1 MLKKI
6 LLNSVVLLIMLASEG
21 FCVEYNIDNLLTTAE
36 ENSANIQA
44 FDLFAQSQKSFANQQ
59 KYWSNPII
67 SATKSNSQNSFSLS
81 QEIPY
86 FNKLANKYNIENSEF
101 KIQENRRNSLILEVK
116 SQVFKLAY
124 QNFILQNKI
133 QLTQNRLDRLSLI
146 RNYLANIALDSP
158 NRQAQ
163 SIIAQ
168 DRIKL
173 VQRDLIILNNQ
184 LRQNFNNLNIFL
196 NLPNQPKITLK
207 WLDKN
212 HLEPKE
218 NLVQRAFENNLNL
231 QGQKFTIEKYRGEL
245 AYAKIEQMPN
255 VNIHGQM
262 QDSSNSAS
270 SSSSQAS
277 NGIGLSLS
285 VPIINQNKEKIFSA
299 ESKIKAQNKL
309 YEFEKNQLEKIIEND
324 ILQYQTQLK
333 NSQIFAINLVPK
345 IIARLNKANVEFKK
359 GILDFIT
366 YIELDM
372 QEYQTIDA
380 IFEAQYLLAES
391 FSDLM
396 VKIGDFSIPQNLK

>member
-1 MLKKI
+1 MFKKI
-6 LLNSVVLLIMLASEG
+6 ILQSIFLLIILASEG
-21 FCVEYNIDNLLTTAE
+21 FCLEYNIDNLLKTAE

-44 FDLFAQSQKSFANQQ
+44 YELFAQSQKSFANQQ
-59 KYWSNPII
+59 KYWANPTI
-67 SATKSNSQNSFSLS
+67 SATKTSSQNTFSLS

-86 FNKLANKYNIENSEF
+86 FNKLENKYNIENSEF

-133 QLTQNRLDRLSLI
+133 QLTQKRLDRLSLI
-146 RNYLANIALDSP
+146 SNYLANIALDSP
-158 NRQAQ
+158 NRHAQ

-184 LRQNFNNLNIFL
+184 LKQNFNNLNVFL
-196 NLPNQPKITLK
+196 NLPEHPKITLK

-212 HLEPKE
+212 QLEPKQ
-218 NLVQRAFENNLNL
+218 NLVQKAFENNLNL
-231 QGQKFTIEKYRGEL
+231 KGQKFNIEKYRSEL

-255 VNIHGQM
+255 VNIHGQI
-262 QDSSNSAS
+262 QDSSGS
-270 SSSSQAS
+270 SSNQAS

-324 ILQYQTQLK
+324 ILQYQAQLK
-333 NSQIFAINLVPK
+333 NSQIFTINLVPK
-345 IIARLNKANVEFKK
+345 IISRLNSANVEFKK

-372 QEYQTIDA
+372 QEYQTLDA

>member
-1 MLKKI
+1 MFKKI
-6 LLNSVVLLIMLASEG
+6 FLKSLLLLILLASEG
-21 FCVEYNIDNLLTTAE
+21 FCLEYNIDNLLKIAE

-59 KYWSNPII
+59 KYWSNPTI
-67 SATKSNSQNSFSLS
+67 SATKSNSQNNFSLS
-81 QEIPY
+81 QEIPF
-86 FNKLANKYNIENSEF
+86 FNKLENKYNIENSEF

-124 QNFILQNKI
+124 QNFILQNKV
-133 QLTQNRLDRLSLI
+133 QLTQKRLDRLSLI
-146 RNYLANIALDSP
+146 SKYLANIALDSP
-158 NRQAQ
+158 NRHAQ

-184 LRQNFNNLNIFL
+184 LKQNFNNLNIFL
-196 NLPNQPKITLK
+196 NLPEQPKITLK

-212 HLEPKE
+212 QLEPKE

-231 QGQKFTIEKYRGEL
+231 KGQKFTIEKYRGEL

-255 VNIHGQM
+255 VNVHGQI
-262 QDSSNSAS
+262 QNSSNTS
-270 SSSSQAS
+270 SNQAS

-309 YEFEKNQLEKIIEND
+309 YDFEKNQLEKIIEND
-324 ILQYQTQLK
+324 ILQYQAQLK
-333 NSQIFAINLVPK
+333 NSQIFTINLVPK
-345 IIARLNKANVEFKK
+345 IISRLNSANVEFKK

-372 QEYQTIDA
+372 QEYQTLDA

>member
-6 LLNSVVLLIMLASEG
+6 ILQSIFIFIILAKEG
-21 FCVEYNIDNLLTTAE
+21 FCLEYNIDNLLKTAE

-59 KYWSNPII
+59 KYWTNPTI
-67 SATKSNSQNSFSLS
+67 SMTKISSQNSFSLS

-86 FNKLANKYNIENSEF
+86 FNKLENKYNIENSEF

-133 QLTQNRLDRLSLI
+133 QLTQKRLDRLSLI
-146 RNYLANIALDSP
+146 SNYLANIALDSP
-158 NRQAQ
+158 NRHAQ

-184 LRQNFNNLNIFL
+184 LKQNFNNLNVFL
-196 NLPNQPKITLK
+196 NLSEQPKITLK

-212 HLEPKE
+212 YLEPKE
-218 NLVQRAFENNLNL
+218 NLIQRAFENNLNL
-231 QGQKFTIEKYRGEL
+231 KGQKFTIEKYRGEL

-255 VNIHGQM
+255 VNIHGQI
-262 QDSSNSAS
+262 QNSLNTSSN
-270 SSSSQAS
+270 QAS

-324 ILQYQTQLK
+324 ILQYQAQLK
-333 NSQIFAINLVPK
+333 NSQIFTINLVPK
-345 IIARLNKANVEFKK
+345 IISRLNSANIDFKK

-372 QEYQTIDA
+372 QEYQTLDA

>member
-1 MLKKI
+1 MLT
-6 LLNSVVLLIMLASEG
+6 SEG
-21 FCVEYNIDNLLTTAE
+21 LCVEYTIDNLLKIAE
-36 ENSANIQA
+36 ENSSNIQA

-59 KYWSNPII
+59 KYWTNPTI
-67 SATKSNSQNSFSLS
+67 SATKTSSQNSFSLS

-86 FNKLANKYNIENSEF
+86 FNKLENKYNIENAEF

-133 QLTQNRLDRLSLI
+133 QLTQKRLDRLSLI
-146 RNYLANIALDSP
+146 SNYLTNIALDSP
-158 NRQAQ
+158 NRHAQ

-184 LRQNFNNLNIFL
+184 LKQNFNNLNVFL
-196 NLPNQPKITLK
+196 NLPEQPKITLK

-212 HLEPKE
+212 QLEPKQ
-218 NLVQRAFENNLNL
+218 NLVQKAFENNLNL
-231 QGQKFTIEKYRGEL
+231 KGQKFNIEKYRSEL

-262 QDSSNSAS
+262 QNSSS
-270 SSSSQAS
+270 SLNSSSQAS

-333 NSQIFAINLVPK
+333 NSQIFAINLIPK
-345 IIARLNKANVEFKK
+345 IISRLNSANIEFKK

-372 QEYQTIDA
+372 QEYQILDA

-391 FSDLM
+391 LSDLM

>member
-6 LLNSVVLLIMLASEG
+6 LLKSIFVLIILAKEG
-21 FCVEYNIDNLLTTAE
+21 FCLEYNIDNLLKTAE

-59 KYWSNPII
+59 EYWTNPTI
-67 SATKSNSQNSFSLS
+67 SATKTSSQNTFSLS

-86 FNKLANKYNIENSEF
+86 FNKLENKYSIENSEF

-133 QLTQNRLDRLSLI
+133 QLTQKRLDRLSFI
-146 RNYLANIALDSP
+146 SNYLANIALDSP
-158 NRQAQ
+158 NRHAQ

-173 VQRDLIILNNQ
+173 VHRDIIILNNQ
-184 LRQNFNNLNIFL
+184 LKQNFNNLNIFL
-196 NLPNQPKITLK
+196 NLPEQPKITLK

-212 HLEPKE
+212 NLEPKQ

-231 QGQKFTIEKYRGEL
+231 QGQKFTIEKYRSEL

-255 VNIHGQM
+255 VNIHGQI
-262 QDSSNSAS
+262 QNSSNAS
-270 SSSSQAS
+270 SNQSS

-285 VPIINQNKEKIFSA
+285 VPIINQNKEKIFSV

-333 NSQIFAINLVPK
+333 NSQIFTTNLVPK
-345 IIARLNKANVEFKK
+345 IISRLNNANIEFKK

-372 QEYQTIDA
+372 QEYQTLDA

>member
-1 MLKKI
+1 MFKKI
-6 LLNSVVLLIMLASEG
+6 FLKSLLLLILLASEG
-21 FCVEYNIDNLLTTAE
+21 FCLEYNIDNLLKIAE

-59 KYWSNPII
+59 KYWSNPTI
-67 SATKSNSQNSFSLS
+67 SATKSNSQNNFSLS
-81 QEIPY
+81 QEIPF
-86 FNKLANKYNIENSEF
+86 FNKLENKYNIENSEF

-124 QNFILQNKI
+124 QNFILQNKV
-133 QLTQNRLDRLSLI
+133 QLTQKRLDRLSLI
-146 RNYLANIALDSP
+146 SKYLANIALDSP
-158 NRQAQ
+158 NRHAQ

-184 LRQNFNNLNIFL
+184 LKQNFNNLNIFL
-196 NLPNQPKITLK
+196 NLPEQPKITLK

-212 HLEPKE
+212 QLEPKE

-231 QGQKFTIEKYRGEL
+231 KGQKFTIEKFRGEL

-255 VNIHGQM
+255 VNVHGQI
-262 QDSSNSAS
+262 QNSSNTS
-270 SSSSQAS
+270 SNQAS

-309 YEFEKNQLEKIIEND
+309 YDFEKNQLEKIIEND
-324 ILQYQTQLK
+324 ILQYQAQLK
-333 NSQIFAINLVPK
+333 NSQIFTINLVPK
-345 IIARLNKANVEFKK
+345 IISRLNSANVEFKK

-391 FSDLM
+391 LSDLM
-396 VKIGDFSIPQNLK
+396 FKIGDFSIPQNLK

>member
-6 LLNSVVLLIMLASEG
+6 LLKSFLLLIILSSEG
-21 FCVEYNIDNLLTTAE
+21 FCVEYNIDNLLKIAE
-36 ENSANIQA
+36 ENSTNIQA

-59 KYWSNPII
+59 KYWTNPTI
-67 SATKSNSQNSFSLS
+67 SATKTSSQNSFSLS

-86 FNKLANKYNIENSEF
+86 FNKLENKYNIENAEF

-133 QLTQNRLDRLSLI
+133 QLTQKRLDRLSLI
-146 RNYLANIALDSP
+146 SNYLANIALDSP
-158 NRQAQ
+158 NRHAQ

-184 LRQNFNNLNIFL
+184 LKQNFNNLNVFL
-196 NLPNQPKITLK
+196 NLPEQPKITLK

-212 HLEPKE
+212 QLEPKQ

-231 QGQKFTIEKYRGEL
+231 KGQKFNIEKYRSEL

-262 QDSSNSAS
+262 QDSSS
-270 SSSSQAS
+270 SSGSSNQAS

-324 ILQYQTQLK
+324 ILQYQAQLK

-345 IIARLNKANVEFKK
+345 IISRLNNANVEFKK

>member
-6 LLNSVVLLIMLASEG
+6 LLKSIFLLIILSSEG
-21 FCVEYNIDNLLTTAE
+21 FCVEYNIDNLLKTAE
-36 ENSANIQA
+36 ENSTNIQA

-59 KYWSNPII
+59 KYWSNPTI
-67 SATKSNSQNSFSLS
+67 SATKTSSQNSFSLS

-86 FNKLANKYNIENSEF
+86 FNKLENKYNIENAEF

-116 SQVFKLAY
+116 SQVFKLSY

-133 QLTQNRLDRLSLI
+133 QLTQKRLDRLSLI
-146 RNYLANIALDSP
+146 SNYLANIALDSP
-158 NRQAQ
+158 NRHAQ

-184 LRQNFNNLNIFL
+184 LKQNFNNLNVFL
-196 NLPNQPKITLK
+196 NLTEQPKITLK

-212 HLEPKE
+212 QLEPKQ

-231 QGQKFTIEKYRGEL
+231 KEQKFNIEKYRGEL

-262 QDSSNSAS
+262 QDSSS
-270 SSSSQAS
+270 SSGSSNQAS
-277 NGIGLSLS
+277 NGVGLSLS
-285 VPIINQNKEKIFSA
+285 VPIINQNKEKIFSV
-299 ESKIKAQNKL
+299 ESKIKALNKL

-345 IIARLNKANVEFKK
+345 IVSRLNNANVEFKK

-372 QEYQTIDA
+372 QEYQTLDA

>member
-6 LLNSVVLLIMLASEG
+6 LLKSIFLLIILAPEG
-21 FCVEYNIDNLLTTAE
+21 FCLEYNIDNLLKTAE

-59 KYWSNPII
+59 KYWTNPII
-67 SATKSNSQNSFSLS
+67 SATKTSSQNTFSLS

-86 FNKLANKYNIENSEF
+86 FNKLENKYNIENSEF

-133 QLTQNRLDRLSLI
+133 QLTQKRLDRLSLI
-146 RNYLANIALDSP
+146 SNYLANIALDSP
-158 NRQAQ
+158 NRHAQ

-184 LRQNFNNLNIFL
+184 LKQNFNNLNVFL
-196 NLPNQPKITLK
+196 NLPEHPKITLK

-212 HLEPKE
+212 QLEPKQ
-218 NLVQRAFENNLNL
+218 NLVQKAFENNLNL
-231 QGQKFTIEKYRGEL
+231 KGQKFNIEKYHSEL

-255 VNIHGQM
+255 VNIHGQI
-262 QDSSNSAS
+262 QDSSGS
-270 SSSSQAS
+270 SSNQAS

-345 IIARLNKANVEFKK
+345 IIARLNNSNVDFKK

-372 QEYQTIDA
+372 QEYQTLEA

>member
-1 MLKKI
+1 ML
-6 LLNSVVLLIMLASEG
+6 SSEG
-21 FCVEYNIDNLLTTAE
+21 FCVEYNIDNLLKIAE

-59 KYWSNPII
+59 KYWTNPTI
-67 SATKSNSQNSFSLS
+67 SATKTSSQNSFSLS

-86 FNKLANKYNIENSEF
+86 FNKLEHKYNIENAEF
-101 KIQENRRNSLILEVK
+101 KIQENHRNSLILDVK

-133 QLTQNRLDRLSLI
+133 QLTQKRLDRLSLI
-146 RNYLANIALDSP
+146 SNYLANIALDSP
-158 NRQAQ
+158 NRHAQ

-184 LRQNFNNLNIFL
+184 LRQNFNNLNVFL
-196 NLPNQPKITLK
+196 NLTEQPKITLK

-212 HLEPKE
+212 QLEPKQ
-218 NLVQRAFENNLNL
+218 NLVQKAFENNLNL
-231 QGQKFTIEKYRGEL
+231 KGQKFNIEKYRSEL

-255 VNIHGQM
+255 VNINGQM
-262 QDSSNSAS
+262 QDSSSAS
-270 SSSSQAS
+270 GSSNQSS

-309 YEFEKNQLEKIIEND
+309 FEFEKNQLEKIIEND
-324 ILQYQTQLK
+324 ILQYQSQLK

-345 IIARLNKANVEFKK
+345 IISRLNKANVEFKK

-372 QEYQTIDA
+372 QEYQTLDA

>member
-1 MLKKI
+1 ML
-6 LLNSVVLLIMLASEG
+6 MPEG
-21 FCVEYNIDNLLTTAE
+21 LCLEYNIDNLLKTAE

-44 FDLFAQSQKSFANQQ
+44 FDLFAQSQKSFVNQQ
-59 KYWSNPII
+59 KYWANPTI
-67 SATKSNSQNSFSLS
+67 SATKTSSQNTFSLS

-86 FNKLANKYNIENSEF
+86 FNKLENKYNIENSEF

-133 QLTQNRLDRLSLI
+133 QLTQKRLDRLSLI
-146 RNYLANIALDSP
+146 SNYLANIALDSP
-158 NRQAQ
+158 NRHAQ

-184 LRQNFNNLNIFL
+184 LKQNFNNLNVFL
-196 NLPNQPKITLK
+196 NLQEQPKITLK

-212 HLEPKE
+212 NLEPKQ
-218 NLVQRAFENNLNL
+218 NLIQRAFENNLNL
-231 QGQKFTIEKYRGEL
+231 KGQKFTIEKYRGEL

-262 QDSSNSAS
+262 QNSSNATSNPS
-270 SSSSQAS
+270 S

-285 VPIINQNKEKIFSA
+285 VPIINQNKEKIFSV

-333 NSQIFAINLVPK
+333 NSQIFTINLVPK
-345 IIARLNKANVEFKK
+345 IISRLNNANIEFKK

-372 QEYQTIDA
+372 QEYQTLDA

>member
-1 MLKKI
+1 MFKKI
-6 LLNSVVLLIMLASEG
+6 ILKSVFLLIILASEG
-21 FCVEYNIDNLLTTAE
+21 FCLEYNIDNLLKTAE

-59 KYWSNPII
+59 KYWTNPTI
-67 SATKSNSQNSFSLS
+67 SATKTSAQNTFSLS

-86 FNKLANKYNIENSEF
+86 FNKLENKYNIENSEF

-133 QLTQNRLDRLSLI
+133 QLTQKRLDRLSLI
-146 RNYLANIALDSP
+146 SNYLANIALDSP
-158 NRQAQ
+158 NRHAQ

-184 LRQNFNNLNIFL
+184 LKQNFNNLNVFL
-196 NLPNQPKITLK
+196 NLPERPKITLK

-212 HLEPKE
+212 QLEPKQ
-218 NLVQRAFENNLNL
+218 NLIQKAFENNLNL
-231 QGQKFTIEKYRGEL
+231 KGQKFNIEKYHSEL

-255 VNIHGQM
+255 VNIHGQI
-262 QDSSNSAS
+262 QDSSGSLSN
-270 SSSSQAS
+270 QAS

-324 ILQYQTQLK
+324 ILQYQAQLK

-345 IIARLNKANVEFKK
+345 IIARLNNSNVDFKK

-372 QEYQTIDA
+372 QEYQTLDA

>member
-6 LLNSVVLLIMLASEG
+6 LLKSFLLLIILSSEG
-21 FCVEYNIDNLLTTAE
+21 FCVEYNIDNLLKKAE

-59 KYWSNPII
+59 KYWTNPTI
-67 SATKSNSQNSFSLS
+67 SATKTSSQNSFSLS

-86 FNKLANKYNIENSEF
+86 FNKLENKYNIENAEF

-133 QLTQNRLDRLSLI
+133 QLTQKRLDRLSLI
-146 RNYLANIALDSP
+146 SNYLANIALDSP
-158 NRQAQ
+158 NRHAQ

-184 LRQNFNNLNIFL
+184 LKQNFNNLNVFL
-196 NLPNQPKITLK
+196 NLTEQPKITLK

-212 HLEPKE
+212 QLEPKQ
-218 NLVQRAFENNLNL
+218 NLVQKAFENNLNL
-231 QGQKFTIEKYRGEL
+231 KGQKFNIEKYRSEL

-262 QDSSNSAS
+262 QDSSSTSGS
-270 SSSSQAS
+270 SNQAS

-324 ILQYQTQLK
+324 ILQYQAQLK

-345 IIARLNKANVEFKK
+345 IISRLNNANVEFKK

>member
-1 MLKKI
+1 
-6 LLNSVVLLIMLASEG
+6 
-21 FCVEYNIDNLLTTAE
+21 
-36 ENSANIQA
+36 
-44 FDLFAQSQKSFANQQ
+44 
-59 KYWSNPII
+59 
-67 SATKSNSQNSFSLS
+67 
-81 QEIPY
+81 
-86 FNKLANKYNIENSEF
+86 
-101 KIQENRRNSLILEVK
+101 
-116 SQVFKLAY
+116 
-124 QNFILQNKI
+124 LQNKI
-133 QLTQNRLDRLSLI
+133 QLTQKRLDRLSLI
-146 RNYLANIALDSP
+146 SNYLANIALDSP
-158 NRQAQ
+158 NRHAQ

-184 LRQNFNNLNIFL
+184 LKQNFNNLNIFL
-196 NLPNQPKITLK
+196 NLPEQPKITLK

-212 HLEPKE
+212 QLEPKQ
-218 NLVQRAFENNLNL
+218 NIVQRAFENNLNL
-231 QGQKFTIEKYRGEL
+231 QGQKFNIEKYRSEL

-255 VNIHGQM
+255 VNIHGQI
-262 QDSSNSAS
+262 QDSSS
-270 SSSSQAS
+270 SSSPSSQAS

-345 IIARLNKANVEFKK
+345 IIFRLNNANVEFKK

-372 QEYQTIDA
+372 QEYQTLDA

>member
-1 MLKKI
+1 MFKKI
-6 LLNSVVLLIMLASEG
+6 SLQFILILIILVPEG
-21 FCVEYNIDNLLTTAE
+21 FCLEYNIDNLLKIAE

-59 KYWSNPII
+59 KYWSNPTI
-67 SATKSNSQNSFSLS
+67 SATKSSTQNSFSLS

-86 FNKLANKYNIENSEF
+86 FNKLENKYNIENSEF

-133 QLTQNRLDRLSLI
+133 QLTQKRLDRLSLI
-146 RNYLANIALDSP
+146 SNYLANIALDSP
-158 NRQAQ
+158 NRHAQ

-184 LRQNFNNLNIFL
+184 LKQNFNHLNVFL
-196 NLPNQPKITLK
+196 NLSEQPKITLK

-212 HLEPKE
+212 HLEPKQI
-218 NLVQRAFENNLNL
+218 LIQKAFENNLNL
-231 QGQKFTIEKYRGEL
+231 KEQKFTIEKYRSEL

-255 VNIHGQM
+255 VNIHGQI
-262 QDSSNSAS
+262 QNSSGTSSN
-270 SSSSQAS
+270 QAS

-285 VPIINQNKEKIFSA
+285 VPIINQNKEKIFSV

-324 ILQYQTQLK
+324 ILQYQTQIK

-345 IIARLNKANVEFKK
+345 IISRLNNANIEFKK

-372 QEYQTIDA
+372 QEYQTLDA
-380 IFEAQYLLAES
+380 IFEAQHLLAES

-396 VKIGDFSIPQNLK
+396 FKIGDFSIPQNLK

>member
-1 MLKKI
+1 
-6 LLNSVVLLIMLASEG
+6 MLAQEG
-21 FCVEYNIDNLLTTAE
+21 FCLEYNIDNLLKTAE

-59 KYWSNPII
+59 KYWTNPII
-67 SATKSNSQNSFSLS
+67 SATKTSSQNTFSLS

-86 FNKLANKYNIENSEF
+86 FNKLENKYNIENSEF

-124 QNFILQNKI
+124 QNFILQNKV
-133 QLTQNRLDRLSLI
+133 QLTQKRLDRLSLI
-146 RNYLANIALDSP
+146 SKYLANIALDSP
-158 NRQAQ
+158 NRHAQ

-184 LRQNFNNLNIFL
+184 LKQNFNNLNIFL
-196 NLPNQPKITLK
+196 NLPEQPKITLK

-212 HLEPKE
+212 QLEPKE

-231 QGQKFTIEKYRGEL
+231 KGQKFTIEKYRGEL

-255 VNIHGQM
+255 VNVHGQI
-262 QDSSNSAS
+262 QNSSNTS
-270 SSSSQAS
+270 SNQAS

-309 YEFEKNQLEKIIEND
+309 YDFEKNQLEKIIEND
-324 ILQYQTQLK
+324 ILQYQAQLK

-345 IIARLNKANVEFKK
+345 IIARLNNANVDFKK

-372 QEYQTIDA
+372 QEYQTLDA

>member
-1 MLKKI
+1 MLSSK
-6 LLNSVVLLIMLASEG
+6 G
-21 FCVEYNIDNLLTTAE
+21 FCVEYNIDNLLKIAE
-36 ENSANIQA
+36 ENSVNIQA
-44 FDLFAQSQKSFANQQ
+44 FNLFAQSQKSFANQQ
-59 KYWSNPII
+59 KYWSNPTI
-67 SATKSNSQNSFSLS
+67 SATKTSSQNSFSLS

-86 FNKLANKYNIENSEF
+86 FNKLENKYNIENSEF

-133 QLTQNRLDRLSLI
+133 QLTQKRLDRLSLI
-146 RNYLANIALDSP
+146 SNYLANIALDSP
-158 NRQAQ
+158 NRHAQ

-184 LRQNFNNLNIFL
+184 LKQNFNNLNVFL
-196 NLPNQPKITLK
+196 NLPEQPKITLK

-212 HLEPKE
+212 QLEPKQ

-231 QGQKFTIEKYRGEL
+231 KGQKFNIEKYRSEL

-262 QDSSNSAS
+262 QDSSSAS
-270 SSSSQAS
+270 GSSNQSS

-285 VPIINQNKEKIFSA
+285 VPIINQNKEKIFSV

-345 IIARLNKANVEFKK
+345 IISRLNNANVEFKK

-372 QEYQTIDA
+372 QEYQTLDA

>member
-1 MLKKI
+1 MFKKI
-6 LLNSVVLLIMLASEG
+6 FLKSLLLLILLASEG
-21 FCVEYNIDNLLTTAE
+21 FCLEYNIDNLLKIAE
-36 ENSANIQA
+36 ENSVNIQA

-59 KYWSNPII
+59 KYWSNPTI
-67 SATKSNSQNSFSLS
+67 SATKSSSQNNFSLS
-81 QEIPY
+81 QEIPF
-86 FNKLANKYNIENSEF
+86 FNKLENKYNIENSEF

-124 QNFILQNKI
+124 QNFILQNKV
-133 QLTQNRLDRLSLI
+133 QLTQKRLDRLSLI
-146 RNYLANIALDSP
+146 SKDLANIALDSP
-158 NRQAQ
+158 TRHAQ

-184 LRQNFNNLNIFL
+184 LKQNFNNLNIFL
-196 NLPNQPKITLK
+196 NLPEQPKITLK

-212 HLEPKE
+212 QLEPKE

-231 QGQKFTIEKYRGEL
+231 KGQKFTIEKYRGEL

-255 VNIHGQM
+255 VNVHGQI
-262 QDSSNSAS
+262 QNSSNTS
-270 SSSSQAS
+270 SNQAS

-309 YEFEKNQLEKIIEND
+309 YDFEKNQLEKIIEND
-324 ILQYQTQLK
+324 ILQYQAQLK
-333 NSQIFAINLVPK
+333 NSQIFTINLVPK
-345 IIARLNKANVEFKK
+345 IISRLNSANVEFKK

-391 FSDLM
+391 LSDLM

>member
-1 MLKKI
+1 MFKKI
-6 LLNSVVLLIMLASEG
+6 FLKSLLLLILLASEG
-21 FCVEYNIDNLLTTAE
+21 FCLEYNIDNLLKIAE

-59 KYWSNPII
+59 KYWSNPTI
-67 SATKSNSQNSFSLS
+67 SATKSNSQNNFSLS
-81 QEIPY
+81 QEIPF
-86 FNKLANKYNIENSEF
+86 FNKLENKYNIENSEF

-124 QNFILQNKI
+124 QNFILQNKV
-133 QLTQNRLDRLSLI
+133 QLTQKRLDRLSLI
-146 RNYLANIALDSP
+146 SKYLANIALDSP
-158 NRQAQ
+158 NRHAQ

-184 LRQNFNNLNIFL
+184 LKQNFNNLNIFL
-196 NLPNQPKITLK
+196 NLPEQPKITLK

-212 HLEPKE
+212 QLEPKE

-231 QGQKFTIEKYRGEL
+231 KGQKFTIEKYRGEL

-255 VNIHGQM
+255 VNVHGQI
-262 QDSSNSAS
+262 QNSSNTS
-270 SSSSQAS
+270 SNQAS

-309 YEFEKNQLEKIIEND
+309 YDFEKNQLEKIIEND
-324 ILQYQTQLK
+324 ILQYQAQLK
-333 NSQIFAINLVPK
+333 NSQIFTINLVPK
-345 IIARLNKANVEFKK
+345 IISRLNSANVEFKK

-391 FSDLM
+391 LSDLM

>member
-1 MLKKI
+1 MFKKI
-6 LLNSVVLLIMLASEG
+6 FLKSLLLLILLASEG
-21 FCVEYNIDNLLTTAE
+21 FCLEYNIDNLLKIAE

-59 KYWSNPII
+59 KYWSNPTI
-67 SATKSNSQNSFSLS
+67 SATKSNSQNNFSLS
-81 QEIPY
+81 QEIPF
-86 FNKLANKYNIENSEF
+86 FNKLENKYNIENSEF

-124 QNFILQNKI
+124 QNFILQNKV
-133 QLTQNRLDRLSLI
+133 QLTQKRLDRLSLI
-146 RNYLANIALDSP
+146 SKYLANIALDSP
-158 NRQAQ
+158 NRHAQ

-184 LRQNFNNLNIFL
+184 LKQNFNNLNIFL
-196 NLPNQPKITLK
+196 NLPEQPKITLK

-212 HLEPKE
+212 QLEPKE

-231 QGQKFTIEKYRGEL
+231 KGQKFTIEKYRGEL

-255 VNIHGQM
+255 VNVHGQI
-262 QDSSNSAS
+262 QNSSNTS
-270 SSSSQAS
+270 SNQAS

-309 YEFEKNQLEKIIEND
+309 YDFEKNQLEKIIEND
-324 ILQYQTQLK
+324 ILQYQAQLK
-333 NSQIFAINLVPK
+333 NSQIFTINLVPK
-345 IIARLNKANVEFKK
+345 IIARLNSANVEFKK

-391 FSDLM
+391 LSDLM

>member
-1 MLKKI
+1 M
-6 LLNSVVLLIMLASEG
+6 
-21 FCVEYNIDNLLTTAE
+21 
-36 ENSANIQA
+36 
-44 FDLFAQSQKSFANQQ
+44 
-59 KYWSNPII
+59 
-67 SATKSNSQNSFSLS
+67 
-81 QEIPY
+81 
-86 FNKLANKYNIENSEF
+86 
-101 KIQENRRNSLILEVK
+101 ILEVK

-124 QNFILQNKI
+124 QNFILQNKV
-133 QLTQNRLDRLSLI
+133 QLTQKRLDRLSLI
-146 RNYLANIALDSP
+146 SKYLANIALDSP
-158 NRQAQ
+158 NRHAQ

-184 LRQNFNNLNIFL
+184 LKQNFNNLNIFL
-196 NLPNQPKITLK
+196 NLPEQPKITLK

-212 HLEPKE
+212 QLEPKE

-231 QGQKFTIEKYRGEL
+231 KGQKFTIEKYRGEL

-255 VNIHGQM
+255 VNVHGQI
-262 QDSSNSAS
+262 QNSSNTS
-270 SSSSQAS
+270 SNQAS

-309 YEFEKNQLEKIIEND
+309 YDFEKNQLEKIIEND
-324 ILQYQTQLK
+324 ILQYQAQLK
-333 NSQIFAINLVPK
+333 NSQIFTINLVPK
-345 IIARLNKANVEFKK
+345 IISRLNSANVEFKK

-391 FSDLM
+391 LSDLM

>member
-6 LLNSVVLLIMLASEG
+6 LLKSILLLIILASDG
-21 FCVEYNIDNLLTTAE
+21 FCVEYNIDNLLKTAE
-36 ENSANIQA
+36 ENCTNIQA

-59 KYWSNPII
+59 KYWSNPTI
-67 SATKSNSQNSFSLS
+67 SATKTSSQNSFSFS

-86 FNKLANKYNIENSEF
+86 FNKLENKYNIENAEF
-101 KIQENRRNSLILEVK
+101 KILENRRNSLILEIK

-133 QLTQNRLDRLSLI
+133 QLTQKRLDRLSLI
-146 RNYLANIALDSP
+146 SNYLANIALDSP
-158 NRQAQ
+158 NRHAQ

-184 LRQNFNNLNIFL
+184 LKQNFNNLNVFL
-196 NLPNQPKITLK
+196 NLPEQPKIILK

-212 HLEPKE
+212 QLEPKQ
-218 NLVQRAFENNLNL
+218 NLIQKAFENNLNL
-231 QGQKFTIEKYRGEL
+231 KGQKFNIEKYRSEL

-262 QDSSNSAS
+262 QNSSSSSN
-270 SSSSQAS
+270 SSSQAS
-277 NGIGLSLS
+277 NGVGLSLS
-285 VPIINQNKEKIFSA
+285 VPIINQNKEKIFSV

-309 YEFEKNQLEKIIEND
+309 YEFEKSQLEKIIEND

-333 NSQIFAINLVPK
+333 NSQIFAIYLVPK
-345 IIARLNKANVEFKK
+345 IISRLNNANVEFKK

-372 QEYQTIDA
+372 QEYQTLDA

-391 FSDLM
+391 LSDLM

>member
-1 MLKKI
+1 MFKKI
-6 LLNSVVLLIMLASEG
+6 ILKSIFLLIILASDG
-21 FCVEYNIDNLLTTAE
+21 FCLEYNIDNLLKTAE

-44 FDLFAQSQKSFANQQ
+44 FELFAQSQKSFANQQ
-59 KYWSNPII
+59 KYWTNPII
-67 SATKSNSQNSFSLS
+67 SATKTSSQNTFSLS

-86 FNKLANKYNIENSEF
+86 FNKLENKYNIENSEF

-133 QLTQNRLDRLSLI
+133 QLTQKRLDRLSLI
-146 RNYLANIALDSP
+146 SNYLANIALDSP
-158 NRQAQ
+158 NRHAQ

-184 LRQNFNNLNIFL
+184 LKQNFNNLNVFL
-196 NLPNQPKITLK
+196 NLPEHPKITLK

-212 HLEPKE
+212 QLEPKQ
-218 NLVQRAFENNLNL
+218 NLVQKAFENNLNL
-231 QGQKFTIEKYRGEL
+231 KGQKFNIEKYHSEL

-255 VNIHGQM
+255 VNIHGQI
-262 QDSSNSAS
+262 QDSSGS
-270 SSSSQAS
+270 SSNQAS

-345 IIARLNKANVEFKK
+345 IIARLNNANVDFKK

-372 QEYQTIDA
+372 QEYQTLEA

>member
-1 MLKKI
+1 MFKKI
-6 LLNSVVLLIMLASEG
+6 FLKSLLLLILLASEG
-21 FCVEYNIDNLLTTAE
+21 FCLEYNIDNLLKIAE

-59 KYWSNPII
+59 KYWTNPTI
-67 SATKSNSQNSFSLS
+67 SATKSNSQNDFSLS
-81 QEIPY
+81 QEIPF
-86 FNKLANKYNIENSEF
+86 FNKLENKYNIENSEF

-133 QLTQNRLDRLSLI
+133 QLTQKRLDRLSLI
-146 RNYLANIALDSP
+146 SKYLSNIALDSP
-158 NRQAQ
+158 NRHAQ

-184 LRQNFNNLNIFL
+184 LKQSFNNLNIFL
-196 NLPNQPKITLK
+196 NLPEQPKITLK

-212 HLEPKE
+212 QLEPKE

-231 QGQKFTIEKYRGEL
+231 KGQKFTIEKYRGEL
-245 AYAKIEQMPN
+245 VYAKIEQMPN
-255 VNIHGQM
+255 VNVHGQI
-262 QDSSNSAS
+262 QNSSNTS
-270 SSSSQAS
+270 SNQAS

-309 YEFEKNQLEKIIEND
+309 YDFEKNQLEKIIEND
-324 ILQYQTQLK
+324 ILQYQAQLK

-345 IIARLNKANVEFKK
+345 IISRLNSANVEFKK

-391 FSDLM
+391 LSDLM
-396 VKIGDFSIPQNLK
+396 VKIGDFSIPQILK

>member
-1 MLKKI
+1 MFKKI
-6 LLNSVVLLIMLASEG
+6 FLKSLLLLILLASEG
-21 FCVEYNIDNLLTTAE
+21 FCLEYNIDNLLKIAE

-59 KYWSNPII
+59 KYWTNPTI
-67 SATKSNSQNSFSLS
+67 SATKSNSQNDFSLS
-81 QEIPY
+81 QEIPF
-86 FNKLANKYNIENSEF
+86 FNKLENKYNIENSEF

-133 QLTQNRLDRLSLI
+133 QLTQKRLDRLSLI
-146 RNYLANIALDSP
+146 SKYLSNIALDSP
-158 NRQAQ
+158 NRHAQ

-184 LRQNFNNLNIFL
+184 LKQSFNNLNIFL
-196 NLPNQPKITLK
+196 NLPEQPKITLK

-212 HLEPKE
+212 QLEPKE

-231 QGQKFTIEKYRGEL
+231 KGQKFTIEKYRGEL

-255 VNIHGQM
+255 VNVHGQI
-262 QDSSNSAS
+262 QNSSNTS
-270 SSSSQAS
+270 SNQAS

-324 ILQYQTQLK
+324 ILQYQAQLK
-333 NSQIFAINLVPK
+333 NSQLFAINLVPK
-345 IIARLNKANVEFKK
+345 IISRLNSANVEFKK

-391 FSDLM
+391 LSDLM

>member
-6 LLNSVVLLIMLASEG
+6 LLKSILLLIILSSEG
-21 FCVEYNIDNLLTTAE
+21 FCVEYNIDNLLKTAE
-36 ENSANIQA
+36 ENSVNIQA

-59 KYWSNPII
+59 KYWSNPTI
-67 SATKSNSQNSFSLS
+67 SATKTSSQNSFSLS

-86 FNKLANKYNIENSEF
+86 FNKLENKYNIENAEF

-124 QNFILQNKI
+124 QNFILQKKI
-133 QLTQNRLDRLSLI
+133 QLTQKRLDRLSLI
-146 RNYLANIALDSP
+146 SNYLANIALDSP
-158 NRQAQ
+158 NRHAQ

-184 LRQNFNNLNIFL
+184 LKQNFNNLNIFL
-196 NLPNQPKITLK
+196 NLPEQPKITLK

-212 HLEPKE
+212 QLEPKQ

-231 QGQKFTIEKYRGEL
+231 KGQKFTIEKYRGEL

-262 QDSSNSAS
+262 QNSSNAS
-270 SSSSQAS
+270 GSSNQAS
-277 NGIGLSLS
+277 NGVGLSLS
-285 VPIINQNKEKIFSA
+285 VPIINQNKEKIFSV
-299 ESKIKAQNKL
+299 ESKIKALNKL

-324 ILQYQTQLK
+324 ILQYQAQLK

-345 IIARLNKANVEFKK
+345 IISRLNNANVEFKK

-372 QEYQTIDA
+372 QEYQTLDA

>member
-6 LLNSVVLLIMLASEG
+6 LLKTVALLIILASEG
-21 FCVEYNIDNLLTTAE
+21 LCVEYNIDNLLKTAE

-59 KYWSNPII
+59 KYWSNPTI
-67 SATKSNSQNSFSLS
+67 SATKSNSQNNFSLS

-86 FNKLANKYNIENSEF
+86 FNKLSTKYNIENSEF

-146 RNYLANIALDSP
+146 SKYLSNIALDSP
-158 NRQAQ
+158 NRHAQ

-218 NLVQRAFENNLNL
+218 NLIQRAFENNLNL
-231 QGQKFTIEKYRGEL
+231 KGQKFTIEKYRSEL
-245 AYAKIEQMPN
+245 DYAKIEQMPN
-255 VNIHGQM
+255 VNIHGQI
-262 QDSSNSAS
+262 QNSSSAS
-270 SSSSQAS
+270 SSQSS

-299 ESKIKAQNKL
+299 ESKIKAQNRL
-309 YEFEKNQLEKIIEND
+309 YDFEKNQLEKVIEND
-324 ILQYQTQLK
+324 ILQYQAQLK
-333 NSQIFAINLVPK
+333 NSQIFTINLVPK
-345 IIARLNKANVEFKK
+345 IISRLNGANAEFKK

-391 FSDLM
+391 YSDLM

>member
-6 LLNSVVLLIMLASEG
+6 LLKSILLLIIMSSEG
-21 FCVEYNIDNLLTTAE
+21 FCVEYNIDNLLKIAE
-36 ENSANIQA
+36 ENSTNIQA
-44 FDLFAQSQKSFANQQ
+44 FDLFSQSQKSFANQQ
-59 KYWSNPII
+59 KYWSNPTI
-67 SATKSNSQNSFSLS
+67 SATKTNSQNSFSLS

-86 FNKLANKYNIENSEF
+86 FNKLENKYNIENAEF

-133 QLTQNRLDRLSLI
+133 QLTQKRLDRLSLI
-146 RNYLANIALDSP
+146 SNYLANIALDSP
-158 NRQAQ
+158 NRHAQ

-184 LRQNFNNLNIFL
+184 LRQNFNNLNVFL
-196 NLPNQPKITLK
+196 NLTEQPKITLK

-212 HLEPKE
+212 QLEPKQ
-218 NLVQRAFENNLNL
+218 NLVQKAFDNNLNL
-231 QGQKFTIEKYRGEL
+231 KGQKFNIEKYRSEL

-255 VNIHGQM
+255 VNINGQM
-262 QDSSNSAS
+262 QDSSSAS
-270 SSSSQAS
+270 GSSNQAS

-345 IIARLNKANVEFKK
+345 IISRLNSANIEFKK

-372 QEYQTIDA
+372 QEYQTLDA

>member
-6 LLNSVVLLIMLASEG
+6 LLKSILLLIILSSEG
-21 FCVEYNIDNLLTTAE
+21 FCVEYNIDNLLKTAE

-59 KYWSNPII
+59 KYWTNPII
-67 SATKSNSQNSFSLS
+67 SATRTSSQNSFSLS

-86 FNKLANKYNIENSEF
+86 YNKLENKYNIENAEF

-133 QLTQNRLDRLSLI
+133 QLTQKRLDRLSLI
-146 RNYLANIALDSP
+146 SNYLANIALDSP
-158 NRQAQ
+158 NRHAQ

-184 LRQNFNNLNIFL
+184 LKQNFNNLNVFL
-196 NLPNQPKITLK
+196 NLTEQPKITLK

-212 HLEPKE
+212 QLEPKQ

-231 QGQKFTIEKYRGEL
+231 KGQKFTIEKYRDEL

-262 QDSSNSAS
+262 QNSSSASGSSN
-270 SSSSQAS
+270 QAS
-277 NGIGLSLS
+277 NGVGLSLS
-285 VPIINQNKEKIFSA
+285 VPIINQNKEKIFSV
-299 ESKIKAQNKL
+299 ESKIKALNKL

-345 IIARLNKANVEFKK
+345 IISRLNNANVEFKK

-372 QEYQTIDA
+372 QEYQTLDA

>member
-1 MLKKI
+1 M
-6 LLNSVVLLIMLASEG
+6 
-21 FCVEYNIDNLLTTAE
+21 
-36 ENSANIQA
+36 
-44 FDLFAQSQKSFANQQ
+44 
-59 KYWSNPII
+59 
-67 SATKSNSQNSFSLS
+67 
-81 QEIPY
+81 
-86 FNKLANKYNIENSEF
+86 
-101 KIQENRRNSLILEVK
+101 
-116 SQVFKLAY
+116 
-124 QNFILQNKI
+124 QNKI
-133 QLTQNRLDRLSLI
+133 QLTQKRLDRLSLI
-146 RNYLANIALDSP
+146 SNYLANIALDSP
-158 NRQAQ
+158 NRHAQ

-184 LRQNFNNLNIFL
+184 LKQNFNNLNIFL
-196 NLPNQPKITLK
+196 NLQEQPKITLK

-212 HLEPKE
+212 QLEPKQ
-218 NLVQRAFENNLNL
+218 NLVQRAFDNNLNL
-231 QGQKFTIEKYRGEL
+231 KGQKFNIEKYRSEL

-255 VNIHGQM
+255 VNIHGQI
-262 QDSSNSAS
+262 QDSSGS
-270 SSSSQAS
+270 SSNKAS

-324 ILQYQTQLK
+324 ILQYQAQLK

-345 IIARLNKANVEFKK
+345 IIARLNNANVDFKK

-372 QEYQTIDA
+372 QEYQTLDA

>member
-6 LLNSVVLLIMLASEG
+6 LLKSFLLLIILSSEG
-21 FCVEYNIDNLLTTAE
+21 FCVEYNIDNLLKIAE

-59 KYWSNPII
+59 KYWTNPTI
-67 SATKSNSQNSFSLS
+67 SATKTSSQNSFSLS

-86 FNKLANKYNIENSEF
+86 FNKLENKYNIENAEF

-133 QLTQNRLDRLSLI
+133 QLTQKRLDRLSLI
-146 RNYLANIALDSP
+146 SNYLANIALDSP
-158 NRQAQ
+158 NRHAQ

-184 LRQNFNNLNIFL
+184 LKQNFNNLNVFL
-196 NLPNQPKITLK
+196 NLTEQPKITLK

-212 HLEPKE
+212 QLEPKQ
-218 NLVQRAFENNLNL
+218 NLVQKAFENNLNL
-231 QGQKFTIEKYRGEL
+231 KGQKFNIEKYRSEL

-262 QDSSNSAS
+262 QDSSSAS
-270 SSSSQAS
+270 GSSNQAS

-324 ILQYQTQLK
+324 ILQYQAQLK

-345 IIARLNKANVEFKK
+345 IISRLNNANVEFKK

>member
-6 LLNSVVLLIMLASEG
+6 LLKTVALLIILASEG
-21 FCVEYNIDNLLTTAE
+21 FCVEYNIDNLFKTAE

-59 KYWSNPII
+59 KYWSNPTI
-67 SATKSNSQNSFSLS
+67 SATKSNSQNNFSLS
-81 QEIPY
+81 QEITY
-86 FNKLANKYNIENSEF
+86 FNKLSTKYNIENSEF

-146 RNYLANIALDSP
+146 SKYLSNIALDSP
-158 NRQAQ
+158 NRHAQ

-218 NLVQRAFENNLNL
+218 NLIQRAFENNLNL
-231 QGQKFTIEKYRGEL
+231 KGQKFTIEKYRSEL
-245 AYAKIEQMPN
+245 DYAKIEQMPN
-255 VNIHGQM
+255 VNIHGQI
-262 QDSSNSAS
+262 QNSSSAS
-270 SSSSQAS
+270 SSQSS

-299 ESKIKAQNKL
+299 ESKIKAQNRL
-309 YEFEKNQLEKIIEND
+309 YDFEKNQLEKVIEND
-324 ILQYQTQLK
+324 ILQYQAQLK
-333 NSQIFAINLVPK
+333 NSQIFTINLVPK
-345 IIARLNKANVEFKK
+345 IISRLNGANAEFKK

-391 FSDLM
+391 YSDLM
-396 VKIGDFSIPQNLK
+396 VKIGDFSIP

>member
-1 MLKKI
+1 MFKKI
-6 LLNSVVLLIMLASEG
+6 ILQSIFLLIILASEG
-21 FCVEYNIDNLLTTAE
+21 FCLEYNIDNLLKTAE

-44 FDLFAQSQKSFANQQ
+44 LELFAQSQKSFANQQ
-59 KYWSNPII
+59 KYWTNPII
-67 SATKSNSQNSFSLS
+67 SATKTSAQNTFSLS

-86 FNKLANKYNIENSEF
+86 FNKLENKYNIENSEF

-133 QLTQNRLDRLSLI
+133 QLTQKRLDRLSLI
-146 RNYLANIALDSP
+146 SNYLANIALDSP
-158 NRQAQ
+158 NRYAQ

-184 LRQNFNNLNIFL
+184 LKQNFNNLNVFL
-196 NLPNQPKITLK
+196 NLPERPKITLK

-212 HLEPKE
+212 QLEPKQ
-218 NLVQRAFENNLNL
+218 NLVQKAFENNLNL
-231 QGQKFTIEKYRGEL
+231 KGQKFNIEKYRSEL

-255 VNIHGQM
+255 VNIHGQI
-262 QDSSNSAS
+262 QDSSGSLSN
-270 SSSSQAS
+270 QAS

-324 ILQYQTQLK
+324 ILQYQAQLK

-345 IIARLNKANVEFKK
+345 IIARLNNANVDFKK

-372 QEYQTIDA
+372 QEYQTLDA

>member
-6 LLNSVVLLIMLASEG
+6 LLKSILLLIMLSSKG
-21 FCVEYNIDNLLTTAE
+21 FCVEYNIDNLLKIAE
-36 ENSANIQA
+36 ENSVNIQA
-44 FDLFAQSQKSFANQQ
+44 FNLFAQSQKSFANQQ
-59 KYWSNPII
+59 KYWSNPTI
-67 SATKSNSQNSFSLS
+67 SATKTSSQNSFSLS

-86 FNKLANKYNIENSEF
+86 FNKLENKYNIENSEF

-133 QLTQNRLDRLSLI
+133 QLTQKRLDRLSLI
-146 RNYLANIALDSP
+146 SNYLANIALDSP
-158 NRQAQ
+158 NRHAQ

-184 LRQNFNNLNIFL
+184 LKQNFNNLNVFL
-196 NLPNQPKITLK
+196 NLPEQPKITLK

-212 HLEPKE
+212 QLEPKQ

-231 QGQKFTIEKYRGEL
+231 KGQKFNIEKYRSEL

-262 QDSSNSAS
+262 QDSSSAS
-270 SSSSQAS
+270 GSSNQSS

-285 VPIINQNKEKIFSA
+285 VPIINQNKEKIFSV

-345 IIARLNKANVEFKK
+345 IISRLNNANVEFKK

-372 QEYQTIDA
+372 QEYQTLDA

>member
-6 LLNSVVLLIMLASEG
+6 LLKSIFILIMLMPEG
-21 FCVEYNIDNLLTTAE
+21 LCLEYNIDNLLKTAE

-44 FDLFAQSQKSFANQQ
+44 FDLFAQSQKSFVNQQ
-59 KYWSNPII
+59 KYWANPTI
-67 SATKSNSQNSFSLS
+67 SATKTSSQNTFSLS

-86 FNKLANKYNIENSEF
+86 FNKLENKYNIENSEF

-133 QLTQNRLDRLSLI
+133 QLTQKRLDRLSLI
-146 RNYLANIALDSP
+146 SNYLANIALDSP
-158 NRQAQ
+158 NRHAQ

-184 LRQNFNNLNIFL
+184 LKQNFNNLNVFL
-196 NLPNQPKITLK
+196 NLQEQPKITLK

-212 HLEPKE
+212 NLEPKQ
-218 NLVQRAFENNLNL
+218 NLIQRAFENNLNL
-231 QGQKFTIEKYRGEL
+231 KGQKFTIEKYRGEL

-262 QDSSNSAS
+262 QNSSNATSNPS
-270 SSSSQAS
+270 S

-285 VPIINQNKEKIFSA
+285 VPIINQNKEKIFSV

-333 NSQIFAINLVPK
+333 NSQIFTINLVPK
-345 IIARLNKANVEFKK
+345 IISRLNNANIEFKK

-372 QEYQTIDA
+372 QEYQTLDA

>member
-6 LLNSVVLLIMLASEG
+6 LLKSIFLLIILASEG
-21 FCVEYNIDNLLTTAE
+21 FCLEYNIDNLLKTAE

-59 KYWSNPII
+59 KYWANPTI
-67 SATKSNSQNSFSLS
+67 SATKTSSQNTFSLS

-86 FNKLANKYNIENSEF
+86 FNKLENKF

-133 QLTQNRLDRLSLI
+133 QLTQKRLDRLSLI
-146 RNYLANIALDSP
+146 SNYLANIALDSP
-158 NRQAQ
+158 NRLAQ

-184 LRQNFNNLNIFL
+184 LKQNFNNLNVFL
-196 NLPNQPKITLK
+196 NLQEQPKITLK

-212 HLEPKE
+212 QLEPKQ
-218 NLVQRAFENNLNL
+218 NLVQKAFENNLNL
-231 QGQKFTIEKYRGEL
+231 KGQKFNIEKYRSEL

-255 VNIHGQM
+255 VNIYGQI
-262 QDSSNSAS
+262 QDSSGS
-270 SSSSQAS
+270 SSNQAS

-324 ILQYQTQLK
+324 ILQYQAQLK

-345 IIARLNKANVEFKK
+345 IIARLNSAKF
-359 GILDFIT
+359 L
-366 YIELDM
+366 
-372 QEYQTIDA
+372 
-380 IFEAQYLLAES
+380 
-391 FSDLM
+391 
-396 VKIGDFSIPQNLK
+396 